1 MARESGVFQF
11 PANFEVE
18 KAAPLD
24 ARQACGLLSD
34 MYVLPYQ
41 FKGMIVSVT
50 DESQA
55 DDNGTY
61 VCINPAQPGGTSA
74 DVDWEKLGSGTEGA
88 QGATG
93 PSGVDGQG
101 VIGGDEDS
109 PYDSDS
115 TLFPEDD
122 PDSEEITNGTF
133 FIGSEGTTWVFMDGS
148 WSEVGDI
155 VGPPGPITLA
165 GDEDDPNDAS
175 GLPAPET
182 LIDGQMYIGSEGTT
196 WIWDSLNEEWS
207 EVGNIGG
214 PTGPQGA
221 NGTTLT
227 QWSEDSN
234 GHILPSST
242 ETYDIGSATQK
253 VRHLYLS
260 DTSLYVGNSW
270 VRADG
275 DKIKMPALKSV
286 KLNIESDSIAND
298 VDGTVGDWEIQA
310 GATDLFLIDNL
321 TGRKYKFNL
330 TEIEE

>member
-1 MARESGVFQF
+1 M
-11 PANFEVE
+11 
-18 KAAPLD
+18 
-24 ARQACGLLSD
+24 
-34 MYVLPYQ
+34 
-41 FKGMIVSVT
+41 
-50 DESQA
+50 
-55 DDNGTY
+55 
-61 VCINPAQPGGTSA
+61 
-74 DVDWEKLGSGTEGA
+74 
-88 QGATG
+88 
-93 PSGVDGQG
+93 GQG

-122 PDSEEITNGTF
+122 PDSEEIPNGTF
-133 FIGSEGTTWVFMDGS
+133 FIGSEGTTWVFMDES
-148 WSEVGDI
+148 WSEVGSI

-182 LIDGQMYIGSEGTT
+182 LTDGQMYIGSEGTT
-196 WIWDSLNEEWS
+196 WIWDAINEEWS

-214 PTGPQGA
+214 STGPAGPQGSPGA

-234 GHILPSST
+234 GNILPSSN
-242 ETYDIGSATQK
+242 ESYDIGSASYK

-260 DTSLYVGNSW
+260 DSSLYVGNSW
-270 VRADG
+270 VKADG
-275 DKIKMPALKSV
+275 DKIVMPAVRSV
-286 KLNIESDSIAND
+286 KLNIESDSIPNE

-330 TEIEE
+330 TEIED

>member
-74 DVDWEKLGSGTEGA
+74 DVDWEKLGSGSEGA
-88 QGATG
+88 QGAQG
-93 PSGVDGQG
+93 PQGANGSNGSDGQG
-101 VIGGDEDS
+101 VIGGDENS
-109 PYDSDS
+109 PEQSDS
-115 TLFPEDD
+115 SLFPDGDWENYDEI
-122 PDSEEITNGTF
+122 PDGTM
-133 FIGSEGTTWVFMDGS
+133 FIGAEGDTWVVIDGQ
-148 WSEVGDI
+148 WEEVGNI
-155 VGPPGPITLA
+155 TGPPGPITLA

-175 GLPAPET
+175 GLPASET

-196 WIWDSLNEEWS
+196 WIWDSAGEAWD
-207 EVGNIGG
+207 EVGFIGG
-214 PTGPQGA
+214 APGPQGPAGA
-221 NGTTLT
+221 NGTTFT

-234 GHILPSST
+234 GNMMPSADVQ
-242 ETYDIGSATQK
+242 YDIGTTETRVK
-253 VRHLYLS
+253 EIF
-260 DTSLYVGNSW
+260 TENITT
-270 VRADG
+270 G
-275 DKIKMPALKSV
+275 DIN
-286 KLNIESDSIAND
+286 LNNEGRQNE
-298 VDGTVGDWEIQA
+298 VDGTSGHWSIQE
-310 GATDLFLIDNL
+310 GSSDLFLINRN
-321 TGRKYKFNL
+321 TGKKYKFNL